1 MDVSAFKLLRLTRG
15 RRYVVAVQA
24 VGGEIEPHP
33 YWDEAQALAAKMVP
47 SEFWVDVDTEIY
59 AEVPNLNLPAGSTA
73 FSRQHRGGPCLGVV
87 LWRGS
92 TIYPF
97 IFPSEADALAAVHVD
112 MSMDD

>member
-15 RRYVVAVQA
+15 RRYVVAVQT
-24 VGGEIEPHP
+24 VGGEIEPHA
-33 YWDEAQALAAKMVP
+33 YWDEAQALAAKKVP
-47 SEFWVDVDTEIY
+47 SEFWLDVDTEIY
-59 AEVPNLNLPAGSTA
+59 TEVPNVNLPAGNA
-73 FSRQHRGGPCLGVV
+73 MFSRQRRGGPCLGVV

-112 MSMDD
+112 HEYG

>member
-1 MDVSAFKLLRLTRG
+1 M
-15 RRYVVAVQA
+15 VAVQR

-33 YWDEAQALAAKMVP
+33 YWDEAQALAAKKIP
-47 SEFWVDVDTEIY
+47 SELWLEVDTEIY
-59 AEVPNLNLPAGSTA
+59 AEVPNLNLPAGSTV
-73 FSRQHRGGPCLGVV
+73 FSRQYRGGLCLGVV

-112 MSMDD
+112 NEHG

>member
-1 MDVSAFKLLRLTRG
+1 MDVVAFKLLRLTRG

-33 YWDEAQALAAKMVP
+33 YWDEAQALAAKKVP
-47 SEFWVDVDTEIY
+47 SDRWLEVDTEIY
-59 AEVPNLNLPAGSTA
+59 AEVANLDLPAGSTV

-92 TIYPF
+92 MIYPF
-97 IFPSEADALAAVHVD
+97 IFPSETDALAAVHVD
-112 MSMDD
+112 DERE